1 MSVPPDKLMEL
12 MRGSQ
17 AAAGAPTPN
26 EMPEEM
32 DTELPEAPPMA
43 SPMSTP
49 EPKMGNKEA
58 ALINISMAIDLLE
71 QSLPAFGSIS
81 DEGKKT
87 LNAIRVLSGLI
98 GQKKARL
105 TNYSNQKFF
114 SCCKPCHRRVVLPL
128 KAEQWLKHLSLV
140 CRHKAV
146 CLLLPQCK
154 ENQMELFKPRGA
166 AAPRRPTDNNQQNG
180 VVTNTPVFLSL
191 VA

>member
-12 MRGSQ
+12 MKGSQ

-71 QSLPAFGSIS
+71 QSLPLLALFQKRARKPSTLFGHS
-81 DEGKKT
+81 
-87 LNAIRVLSGLI
+87 
-98 GQKKARL
+98 
-105 TNYSNQKFF
+105 
-114 SCCKPCHRRVVLPL
+114 
-128 KAEQWLKHLSLV
+128 
-140 CRHKAV
+140 AV
-146 CLLLPQCK
+146 
-154 ENQMELFKPRGA
+154 
-166 AAPRRPTDNNQQNG
+166 
-180 VVTNTPVFLSL
+180 
-191 VA
+191 

>member
-12 MRGSQ
+12 MKGSQ

-71 QSLPAFGSIS
+71 QSLPRFWLCFRRGQENPQRYSGTQRFDWSEKRQDRRI
-81 DEGKKT
+81 T
-87 LNAIRVLSGLI
+87 AI
-98 GQKKARL
+98 
-105 TNYSNQKFF
+105 
-114 SCCKPCHRRVVLPL
+114 
-128 KAEQWLKHLSLV
+128 
-140 CRHKAV
+140 
-146 CLLLPQCK
+146 
-154 ENQMELFKPRGA
+154 
-166 AAPRRPTDNNQQNG
+166 
-180 VVTNTPVFLSL
+180 
-191 VA
+191 